1 MKYLKTYLWLCA
13 VILSYFPGSSWAEP
27 LQPLR
32 IIKYEELNKW
42 QHLPV
47 FDNPKFSPSD
57 LNFGVIKNGQQVFFG
72 YGCWVYDL
80 ATKQL
85 ECQLPKN
92 LAQAMLSPDGRIIF
106 GCLADGEPYY
116 LDTVTGKTR
125 KTKICPDRW
134 VGLSGLHNNYK
145 WIATSYPERYGS
157 FQAGRIDI
165 FTGALKAT
173 SRNNNSGYHNSKFS
187 DDGRYIVAFAYGG
200 NTWLIDAAKMRWLPL
215 GPEFK
220 YENPGFNISRKG
232 SVVVHNRD
240 ISLIAVD
247 YVFVEKGDEYGSAA
261 LVIWDRAKK
270 KILWRKPNLSTP
282 IAFDPSSRYIMIK
295 GAVWDWKADK
305 LVASGILGDVGKF
318 SNDGRTLVTR
328 GNKAFYLYALP

>member
-1 MKYLKTYLWLCA
+1 MRKLKYLKIYLLLFVA
-13 VILSYFPGSSWAEP
+13 ALSYYHTYSLAET

-32 IIKYEELNKW
+32 IVQYEELNKW

-47 FDNPKFSPSD
+47 FDKPSFPPHF

-72 YGCWVYDL
+72 YGCWIYDL
-80 ATKQL
+80 TTKQL
-85 ECQLPKN
+85 DCQLPKN
-92 LAQAMLSPDGRIIF
+92 LAQAMLSPDGKIIY
-106 GCLADGEPYY
+106 GCLSDGEPYY

-125 KTKICPDRW
+125 KAKICPDELL
-134 VGLSGLHNNYK
+134 GLSGLHTNYK
-145 WIATSYPERYGS
+145 WVGTSYPERYGS
-157 FQAGRIDI
+157 FQAGRVDI
-165 FTGALKAT
+165 FTGFTKVST
-173 SRNNNSGYHNSKFS
+173 RDKSGYHDIKFS
-187 DDGRYIVAFAYGG
+187 DDGRYILMTGA
-200 NTWLIDAAKMRWLPL
+200 TTRLIDAMTMHWLPL
-215 GPEFK
+215 DPEFK
-220 YENPGFNISRKG
+220 YEKSGFNISGKTP
-232 SVVVHNRD
+232 VVFNRD